1 MAITWEVKESDE
13 NGTLIEY
20 SDGTHTC
27 YTRMGET
34 FTSLKTSGNLE
45 YDDIDKYL
53 AIHSNTIKNMFAEQD
68 DDDFKDEGVFEL

>member
-1 MAITWEVKESDE
+1 MAITWEGKESDE

-45 YDDIDKYL
+45 YDDIDKWL
-53 AIHSNTIKNMFAEQD
+53 VRNNDIILKMFAEQE